1 MAANE
6 RSKHEKPELASTEE
20 QGRLWLKPTILT
32 GIAVMI
38 LGPFLAFM
46 IAYVAVDVPQP
57 GELVTKQV
65 SQIYASDGS
74 TEIARIVPPEGNR
87 VEVSL
92 NDVPETTQHAVLAA
106 EDREFYNNSG
116 FSVTGFGRALIGQLK
131 GDAGAGGGSTI
142 TQQYVKNALVGNE
155 HSLTRKAKELVYSVK
170 MANEWSKEEVLQAY
184 LNTIY
189 FGRNAYGIDAA
200 AKAYFGIPVNE
211 LNTEQSAVLAA
222 AIQRPSQLDP
232 WTNREEAEAR
242 WNYVLD
248 GMVEQGWLDQPTR
261 AAMQYPEAVDPAS
274 NQPYSE
280 ADGPNGLIRNQVLAE
295 LGSLGISEQE
305 VQTLGLRITTTID
318 TTAQQAT
325 VNAVENNLVGEQEN
339 TRVASVSIEPSSG
352 AVRAYYGGAD
362 AIGYDYANA
371 PLQAGSTFKI
381 VGLAAA
387 VQQGI
392 PTNALYS
399 SAPVTLPG
407 GHTVTNVGGE
417 TCGTCSLKQALKNS
431 YNTSFIRMQ
440 QDLENTTQD
449 TADMAHALGVPDSL
463 PGIEKTLTE
472 NGEQPYDGIILGQ
485 YLVRPLDMAHVLAT
499 LSNYGVYHDAY
510 FVQKVETAAGETL
523 YEHDGG
529 EGRRAVSEAVAT
541 QVLDAMAPIAGF
553 SNGHALSGRP
563 SAAKTGTT
571 QLGDT
576 GQNKD
581 AWMIGSTPQ
590 LATAVWAGTDDNQ
603 PLLNAWGG
611 PMYGA
616 NLPADIWKS
625 AMDGALVNDDVE
637 YFKSPETIGWTQGK
651 YPTGPAYQTGSTTP
665 QEEPKE
671 EPSSTA
677 PTTSQAPEPV
687 LPEIPI
693 PGINPAPAQPEPAEP
708 AEPVNPEPEPP
719 AEGAAPLFPLPGR
732 AG

>member
-6 RSKHEKPELASTEE
+6 HSKNN
-20 QGRLWLKPTILT
+20 QGRPKGASQEKQGKSWVKPTLLT
-32 GIAVMI
+32 AIAVAI
-38 LGPFLAFM
+38 IGPIVAFM
-46 IAYVAVDVPQP
+46 LAYVVVDVPEPEQ
-57 GELVTKQV
+57 LVTKQV
-65 SQIYASDGS
+65 SQIYASDGE

-92 NDVPETTQHAVLAA
+92 SDVPDETQKAVLAA

-116 FSVTGFGRALIGQLK
+116 FSITGFGRAILGQLR
-131 GDAGAGGGSTI
+131 GDASAGGGSTI
-142 TQQYVKNALVGNE
+142 TQQYVKNSLVGND
-155 HSLTRKAKELVYSVK
+155 HSLVRKAKELVYSVK
-170 MANEWSKEEVLQAY
+170 MANEWSKDEVLQAY

-200 AKAYFGIPVNE
+200 AKAYFGIPASE
-211 LNTEQSAVLAA
+211 LNTAQSAVLAA
-222 AIQRPSQLDP
+222 SIQRPSQLDP

-248 GMVEQGWLDQPTR
+248 GMVEQGWLDP
-261 AAMQYPEAVDPAS
+261 AARGTMAYPETVDPAS
-274 NQPYSE
+274 NQPYNE

-295 LGSLGISEQE
+295 LGSLGITEDE

-318 TTAQQAT
+318 TTAQEAT
-325 VNAVENNLVGEQEN
+325 VNAVENNLAGEQEN
-339 TRVASVSIEPSSG
+339 TRVASVSVEPATG

-381 VGLAAA
+381 FGLAAA

-392 PTNALYS
+392 PTNAYYS

-407 GHTVTNVGGE
+407 GHTITNVGGE
-417 TCGTCSLKQALKNS
+417 SCGSCSLKQALKNS

-449 TADMAHALGVPDSL
+449 TADMAHALGVPRSL

-472 NGEQPYDGIILGQ
+472 NGEKPFDGIILGQ
-485 YLVRPLDMAHVLAT
+485 YLVRPLDMAHALAT

-510 FVQKVETAAGETL
+510 FVQKVETASGETL

-529 EGRRAVSEAVAT
+529 EGQRAVSEAVAT
-541 QVLDAMAPIAGF
+541 QVLDAMGPIAAF

-576 GQNKD
+576 GNNKD

-590 LATAVWAGTDDNQ
+590 LATAVWAGTDDNE

-611 PMYGA
+611 PMYGS
-616 NLPADIWKS
+616 NLPADIWQS
-625 AMDGALVNDDVE
+625 AMNGALVNDDVE
-637 YFKSPETIGWTQGK
+637 YFKDPEPIGWASGGYTTGPDYSSSGPATQTQEVAPETT
-651 YPTGPAYQTGSTTP
+651 TSTT
-665 QEEPKE
+665 
-671 EPSSTA
+671 T
-677 PTTSQAPEPV
+677 PTTSNQAPS
-687 LPEIPI
+687 LPDLI
-693 PGINPAPAQPEPAEP
+693 PGLGDPEPANPEPGAPAEP
-708 AEPVNPEPEPP
+708 APEQP
-719 AEGAAPLFPLPGR
+719 AEGAPPLLPIF
-732 AG
+732 

>member
-1 MAANE
+1 M
-6 RSKHEKPELASTEE
+6 
-20 QGRLWLKPTILT
+20 
-32 GIAVMI
+32 V
-38 LGPFLAFM
+38 
-46 IAYVAVDVPQP
+46 AYVAVDVPQP

-92 NDVPETTQHAVLAA
+92 GDVPETTQHAVLAA

-131 GDAGAGGGSTI
+131 GDSDAGGGSTI
-142 TQQYVKNALVGNE
+142 TQQYVKNSLVGNE

-200 AKAYFGIPVNE
+200 SKAYFGIPVNE

-248 GMVEQGWLDQPTR
+248 GMVEQGWLDQGAR
-261 AAMQYPEAVDPAS
+261 SQMQFPETIDPAS

-280 ADGPNGLIRNQVLAE
+280 ADGPNGLIRNQVVAE
-295 LGSLGISEQE
+295 LGTLGISEQE

-318 TTAQQAT
+318 TTAQEAT
-325 VNAVENNLVGEQEN
+325 VNAVENNLVGEQDN

-387 VQQGI
+387 LQQGI
-392 PTNALYS
+392 PTNAYYS

-407 GHTVTNVGGE
+407 GHTITNVGGE
-417 TCGTCSLKQALKNS
+417 SCGTCSLKEALKNS

-463 PGIEKTLTE
+463 PGVEKTLTE

-510 FVQKVETAAGETL
+510 FVEKVETASGETL

-529 EGRRAVSEAVAT
+529 EGQRAVSEAVAT

-576 GQNKD
+576 GNNKD

-590 LATAVWAGTDDNQ
+590 LATAVWAGTDDNE

-616 NLPADIWKS
+616 NLPADIWQS
-625 AMDGALVNDDVE
+625 AMNGALVNDDVE
-637 YFKSPETIGWTQGK
+637 YFKDPEPIGWAAGGYT
-651 YPTGPAYQTGSTTP
+651 TGPAYQGGGTVTQQQQSTSEATTNAPATTTTQSP
-665 QEEPKE
+665 QP
-671 EPSSTA
+671 A
-677 PTTSQAPEPV
+677 
-687 LPEIPI
+687 LPNIPI
-693 PGINPAPAQPEPAEP
+693 PGINQPPAQPAQEQPAQEQPEPA
-708 AEPVNPEPEPP
+708 PP
-719 AEGAAPLFPLPGR
+719 AGDGGAPLLPLIG
-732 AG
+732 G